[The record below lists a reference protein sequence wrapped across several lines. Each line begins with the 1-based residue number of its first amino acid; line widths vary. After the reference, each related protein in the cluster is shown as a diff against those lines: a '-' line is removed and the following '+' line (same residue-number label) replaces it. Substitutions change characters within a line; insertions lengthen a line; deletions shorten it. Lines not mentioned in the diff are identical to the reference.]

1 MNAKR
6 VLIVGGGGVSGLAAA
21 NRLGDAGIA
30 QQLFET
36 FAAVVRDE
44 DYAVASLAQRSA
56 NAGLQDSFLFGRNEP
71 TLHHYHNTYRKVLGQ
86 PPLEPV

>member
-6 VLIVGGGGVSGLAAA
+6 VLISFYYDPDQLNDPNAE
-21 NRLGDAGIA
+21 ITP

-36 FAAVVRDE
+36 FAMVVRDE